1 MTHHPMAYNIHLVD
15 RVREYLVLF
24 PKLQIEEK
32 KMFSG
37 LAFMINGKCVST

>member
-1 MTHHPMAYNIHLVD
+1 MAYNIHLVD